1 MIITVFG
8 ATGMVGS
15 KIVRSALALGHTVR
29 AFGRNITDMIDSDL
43 RSTNL
48 EVIKGSVFD
57 AKDTYR
63 AIIGVDAVISAL
75 GGSMVGGDKTRSL
88 GIKTIVE
95 QMEKAK
101 VKRIVALGGMGS
113 LDTGDGSYIM
123 DRPGYPAVFLPV
135 SREHLQAYL
144 YLEASQLDWTF
155 VCPPDIKNIAGTGS
169 YTVAKTHLPVPNLR
183 YINAGDLAAFM
194 VKETA
199 DNEYLHLRV
208 GISARL

>member
-8 ATGMVGS
+8 ATGMVGN
-15 KIVRSALALGHTVR
+15 KIVRTALALGYTVR
-29 AFGRNITDMIDSDL
+29 AFGRNITDMIDTDL
-43 RSTNL
+43 RNTNL

-57 AKDTYR
+57 AKDIFG
-63 AIIGVDAVISAL
+63 AIVGADAIISAL
-75 GGSMVGGDKTRSL
+75 GGSIDGEDKTRSL

-95 QMEKAK
+95 QMEKAG
-101 VKRIVALGGMGS
+101 VKRIIALGGMGS
-113 LDTGDGSYIM
+113 LDAGDGSYIM

-144 YLEASQLDWTF
+144 YLKASQLDWTF
-155 VCPPDIKNIAGTGS
+155 VCPPDIKNIDGTGS
-169 YTVAKTHLPVPNLR
+169 YIVAETQLPVPNLQ

-194 VKETA
+194 VKGATN
-199 DNEYLHLRV
+199 NEYLHLRV